1 MKHSVKNLPLIL
13 AAATCALSL
22 IVMVL
27 ALTIPQQ
34 THPEFT
40 PPPFEENAVVG
51 MPDVP
56 ENLGWTPVNTPNFSA
71 SVCGSIIPTDET
83 VDVWLYNSAENTV
96 WLKLRVLDADG
107 RILGETGLLKPGE
120 YVRSVTLTNKPNP
133 GSQITLKLMA
143 YEPQTYHSEGSASLK
158 TVISE

>member
-13 AAATCALSL
+13 AAAICAVSVA
-22 IVMVL
+22 VMVL
-27 ALTIPQQ
+27 VLANPKQIRA
-34 THPEFT
+34 EFS
-40 PPPFEENAVVG
+40 PPPFDENAVVG

-71 SVCGSIIPTDET
+71 SVCGCIIPADET
-83 VDVWLYNSAENTV
+83 ADVWLYNSAENTV

-107 RILGETGLLKPGE
+107 HILGETGLLKPGE
-120 YVRSVTLTNKPNP
+120 YVRSVTLTNKPKP
-133 GSQITLKLMA
+133 GTQIALKLMA
-143 YEPQTYHSEGSASLK
+143 YEPQTYHSEGSASLI

>member
-1 MKHSVKNLPLIL
+1 MNRSVKNLPLIL
-13 AAATCALSL
+13 AAAICALSL

-27 ALTIPQQ
+27 ALANPKQVRL
-34 THPEFT
+34 EFS

-51 MPDVP
+51 MPNVP

-71 SVCGSIIPTDET
+71 SVCGFIVPADEAA
-83 VDVWLYNSAENTV
+83 DVWLYNSAENAV
-96 WLKLRVLDADG
+96 WLKLRILDADG
-107 RILGETGLLKPGE
+107 HILGETGLLKPGE
-120 YVRSVTLTNKPNP
+120 YVRSVTLTNKPQP
-133 GSQITLKLMA
+133 GTQIALKLMA